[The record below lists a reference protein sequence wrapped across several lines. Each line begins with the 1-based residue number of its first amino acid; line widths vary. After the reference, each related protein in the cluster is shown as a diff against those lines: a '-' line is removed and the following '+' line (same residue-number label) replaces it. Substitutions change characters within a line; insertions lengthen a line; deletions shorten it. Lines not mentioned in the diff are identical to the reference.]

1 MRMII
6 FFLQIIKTVGMRQNT
21 VNTDL
26 SKILDE
32 QLEAKVKEE
41 AEISMGTDISEI
53 DLINISGLCEQVIEL
68 SLYR

>member
-1 MRMII
+1 
-6 FFLQIIKTVGMRQNT
+6 MRQNT